1 MAKTHPKITLR
12 PSRDIPLDKLVL
24 SQANVR
30 RIKNGVTI
38 EHLADSIARRRLLGS
53 HAPIKAGKYRIPAHL
68 SPSVG
73 VADGTDGFGIAY
85 QSDPRTVV

>member
-38 EHLADSIARRRLLGS
+38 EHLADSMRIPRSSRAPFRFDRARHSELIARSLRWG
-53 HAPIKAGKYRIPAHL
+53 APDRWAI
-68 SPSVG
+68 SPVE
-73 VADGTDGFGIAY
+73 
-85 QSDPRTVV
+85 